1 MRVQLFILFLL
12 LWCLNSLGQQQL
24 FEQLTKKNGL
34 GSNNVYDIEITSSGD
49 VWVSTD
55 QHLCNFQGLSFAS
68 YAANDSSLTQLVI
81 DPLGTPRAYSSNGT
95 EYYYDG
101 IRLNKSTSRLEEIA
115 QTDLLN
121 ELTYTSKNTF
131 WLSTVVKG
139 NLLKISSDTLE
150 TQPLPSK
157 SAYFVKEL
165 DNGQFICG
173 TGGNPTENNLLY
185 LLLSKDTITIPLT
198 RTDAGSKSSF
208 IVLNDGSFL
217 FAKDFELIHFT
228 REEVIQRVFVEK
240 NITTLYQDSKDKIW
254 IGLFD
259 GGMLCYRNNN
269 ITSNSTISYLG
280 SNSITSI
287 VEDLS
292 NNLWVGTLGNGVFYL
307 PAQQS
312 IKYKAPL
319 LFSDTSNIIEQK
331 VGIKSDGLSDVS
343 NSSELRVISTQSNI
357 YDSIPPSIYISN
369 LQIMNRDTS
378 IQKSFALSYN
388 QNFLKIN
395 YIGFSYKD
403 PETIQYKY
411 VMLGLDKDWTYTYN
425 NTVQYTTL
433 PPGEYKFV
441 VRSMNKKGIWSESDA
456 SVTFRISPPFWETWW
471 FLALTMLSVLLFS
484 GLIIFLWIRN
494 IKIKEQAKSE
504 INRKIATIELQ
515 ALRAQM
521 NPHFMFNTMSSIQ
534 HYITTNETESAL
546 RYLSKFSK
554 LMRKILDNSKTPTI
568 SVKDEIE
575 TLELYL
581 TLESLRFRDKLNYTV
596 EVDKS
601 IDHNYDE
608 IPAMLIQPY
617 IENAIVHGINHKK
630 TAGTI
635 SISLT
640 RENQFIKCT
649 ITDDGIGRKAAEK
662 INHSKN
668 KKHTSAG
675 MSITKERLAIL
686 NEAQG
691 SSLNVDIKDL
701 FDLNGNGC
709 GTQVEIY
716 IPCEN

>member
-139 NLLKISSDTLE
+139 NLLKISNDTLE
-150 TQPLPSK
+150 TQPLPRK